1 MGWLHGGMLFF
12 EKNTPVTTIGGVDK
26 VTEQF
31 WGNKKGL
38 LKIRR

>member
-12 EKNTPVTTIGGVDK
+12 EKNTHVPTIGGVDK

-31 WGNKKGL
+31 WGNKKAF
-38 LKIRR
+38 